1 MKEFQRKM
9 CRLEEQIQRKLQLED
24 QIHLWKTQITA
35 LIPQVRQL
43 QAIMDQEQSDVDR
56 LERLGLSSVIHTL
69 LGTKEEKMDK
79 EQQEA
84 EEAAENF
91 TCASENLERL
101 LKLVENAET
110 ELATMISC
118 QEEYL
123 DTLKQQVTL
132 TEQIALQMTEQ
143 PELAGRRLHL
153 ERRRRSLRES
163 LLLSRLL
170 LHSAKRS
177 RDALLSASKLS
188 EENLRTNT
196 CSLAG
201 QEAENTMELATKLQA
216 KLAQMGIDP
225 QDHLLVGP
233 YFRSPATY
241 LIHSSQQS
249 TVRLTEA
256 LEQIEFLQKDLGD
269 IQNKLTEALALVE
282 GAIDKMA

>member
-1 MKEFQRKM
+1 MKELQRKM

-84 EEAAENF
+84 EEAVENF

-153 ERRRRSLRES
+153 ERRRRSLREA
-163 LLLSRLL
+163 LLLCRLL

-177 RDALLSASKLS
+177 RDALLSASELS

-196 CSLAG
+196 CSFAG